1 MLTIKD
7 LSASKELDVKAMSEV
22 RGGGDV
28 FSTNG
33 QGSSQSAVAGLV
45 AVNDST
51 QNLLSSNTAFDYT
64 RCAEHAGRYRR
75 ERRPGHLL
83 DRLIEKRQTARQSG
97 GLRASV
103 FYCACR

>member
-33 QGSSQSAVAGLV
+33 QGSSQSAAAGLV
-45 AVNDST
+45 AVNEST
-51 QNLLSSNTAFDYT
+51 QNLLSSNTAFDYRRCRT
-64 RCAEHAGRYRR
+64 RWSGSAR
-75 ERRPGHLL
+75 
-83 DRLIEKRQTARQSG
+83 TAAW
-97 GLRASV
+97 ASS
-103 FYCACR
+103 R

>member
-28 FSTNG
+28 YSANAQSSF
-33 QGSSQSAVAGLV
+33 QGSAAGLV
-45 AVNDST
+45 AVNEST

-64 RCAEHAGRYRR
+64 EVQNTLVGI
-75 ERRPGHLL
+75 G
-83 DRLIEKRQTARQSG
+83 SNG
-97 GLRASV
+97 GLGIFSV
-103 FYCACR
+103 A

>member
-28 FSTNG
+28 YSANG
-33 QGSSQSAVAGLV
+33 QSSFQGSAAGLV
-45 AVNDST
+45 AINEGT

-64 RCAEHAGRYRR
+64 EVQNTLVGIGANH
-75 ERRPGHLL
+75 
-83 DRLIEKRQTARQSG
+83 
-97 GLRASV
+97 GLGIFSIA
-103 FYCACR
+103 

>member
-28 FSTNG
+28 FSANG
-33 QGSSQSAVAGLV
+33 QSSLQGSAAGLV

-64 RCAEHAGRYRR
+64 EVQNTLVGI
-75 ERRPGHLL
+75 GQN
-83 DRLIEKRQTARQSG
+83 I
-97 GLRASV
+97 GLGIFSV
-103 FYCACR
+103 A

>member
-28 FSTNG
+28 FSTNAQSSF
-33 QGSSQSAVAGLV
+33 QGSAAGLV

-64 RCAEHAGRYRR
+64 SVQNTLVGI
-75 ERRPGHLL
+75 G
-83 DRLIEKRQTARQSG
+83 QNV
-97 GLRASV
+97 GLGIFSV
-103 FYCACR
+103 A

>member
-28 FSTNG
+28 YSANG
-33 QGSSQSAVAGLV
+33 QSSFQGSAAGLV
-45 AVNDST
+45 AVNEST

-64 RCAEHAGRYRR
+64 EVQNTLVGI
-75 ERRPGHLL
+75 G
-83 DRLIEKRQTARQSG
+83 QNV
-97 GLRASV
+97 GLGIFSV
-103 FYCACR
+103 A

>member
-28 FSTNG
+28 YSANG
-33 QGSSQSAVAGLV
+33 QSSVQSAAAGLV
-45 AVNDST
+45 AVNEGT

-64 RCAEHAGRYRR
+64 EVQNTLVGIGANH
-75 ERRPGHLL
+75 
-83 DRLIEKRQTARQSG
+83 
-97 GLRASV
+97 GLGIISV
-103 FYCACR
+103 A

>member
-28 FSTNG
+28 FSTNV

-45 AVNDST
+45 AVNEST

-64 RCAEHAGRYRR
+64 DSQNTLVGIGAN
-75 ERRPGHLL
+75 
-83 DRLIEKRQTARQSG
+83 G
-97 GLRASV
+97 GLGIFSIV
-103 FYCACR
+103 

>member
-28 FSTNG
+28 YSANG
-33 QGSSQSAVAGLV
+33 QSSFQGAAAGLV

-64 RCAEHAGRYRR
+64 DVQNTLVGIGAN
-75 ERRPGHLL
+75 
-83 DRLIEKRQTARQSG
+83 G
-97 GLRASV
+97 GLGIFSV
-103 FYCACR
+103 A

>member
-28 FSTNG
+28 FSTNA
-33 QGSSQSAVAGLV
+33 QGSSQRAVAGLV

-51 QNLLSSNTAFDYT
+51 QNLLSSNTAFDYPRVQNT
-64 RCAEHAGRYRR
+64 RVGIGANAGL
-75 ERRPGHLL
+75 G
-83 DRLIEKRQTARQSG
+83 IFSIA
-97 GLRASV
+97 
-103 FYCACR
+103 

>member
-28 FSTNG
+28 FSANG
-33 QGSSQSAVAGLV
+33 QSSFQGSAAGLV

-51 QNLLSSNTAFDYT
+51 QNLLSSNTAFDYEAAQNT
-64 RCAEHAGRYRR
+64 LVGIGAN
-75 ERRPGHLL
+75 
-83 DRLIEKRQTARQSG
+83 G
-97 GLRASV
+97 GLGIFSIV
-103 FYCACR
+103 

>member
-28 FSTNG
+28 YSANG
-33 QGSSQSAVAGLV
+33 QSSVQSAAAGLV

-64 RCAEHAGRYRR
+64 EVQNTLVGIGAN
-75 ERRPGHLL
+75 
-83 DRLIEKRQTARQSG
+83 G
-97 GLRASV
+97 GLGIFSV
-103 FYCACR
+103 A

>member
-28 FSTNG
+28 FSANG
-33 QGSSQSAVAGLV
+33 QSSFQGSSAGLV
-45 AVNDST
+45 AVNEST

-64 RCAEHAGRYRR
+64 EAQNTLVGI
-75 ERRPGHLL
+75 G
-83 DRLIEKRQTARQSG
+83 QNV
-97 GLRASV
+97 GLGIISV
-103 FYCACR
+103 A

>member
-28 FSTNG
+28 FSANG
-33 QGSSQSAVAGLV
+33 QSSLQGSAAGLV

-64 RCAEHAGRYRR
+64 DAQNTLVGI
-75 ERRPGHLL
+75 G
-83 DRLIEKRQTARQSG
+83 QNF
-97 GLRASV
+97 GLGIFSV
-103 FYCACR
+103 A

>member
-28 FSTNG
+28 FSTNA
-33 QGSSQSAVAGLV
+33 QGSIQGATAGLV
-45 AVNDST
+45 AVNEGT

-64 RCAEHAGRYRR
+64 EVQNTLVGIG
-75 ERRPGHLL
+75 ENV
-83 DRLIEKRQTARQSG
+83 
-97 GLRASV
+97 GLGIFSV
-103 FYCACR
+103 A

>member
-28 FSTNG
+28 FSANS
-33 QGSSQSAVAGLV
+33 QGSFQGSAAGLV
-45 AVNDST
+45 AVNEST

-64 RCAEHAGRYRR
+64 DVQNTLVGIGAN
-75 ERRPGHLL
+75 
-83 DRLIEKRQTARQSG
+83 G
-97 GLRASV
+97 GLGIFSIA
-103 FYCACR
+103 

>member
-28 FSTNG
+28 YSANS
-33 QGSSQSAVAGLV
+33 QSSSQSAVAGLV
-45 AVNDST
+45 AVNEST

-64 RCAEHAGRYRR
+64 EVQNTLVGI
-75 ERRPGHLL
+75 G
-83 DRLIEKRQTARQSG
+83 SNG
-97 GLRASV
+97 GLGIFSV
-103 FYCACR
+103 A

>member
-28 FSTNG
+28 FSANG
-33 QGSSQSAVAGLV
+33 QGSLQGSAAGLV

-64 RCAEHAGRYRR
+64 SVQNTLVGIGANAGL
-75 ERRPGHLL
+75 G
-83 DRLIEKRQTARQSG
+83 IFSIA
-97 GLRASV
+97 
-103 FYCACR
+103 

>member
-28 FSTNG
+28 FSANG
-33 QGSSQSAVAGLV
+33 QSSLQGSAAGLV

-64 RCAEHAGRYRR
+64 DAQNTLVGI
-75 ERRPGHLL
+75 G
-83 DRLIEKRQTARQSG
+83 QNF
-97 GLRASV
+97 GLGILSV
-103 FYCACR
+103 A

>member
-28 FSTNG
+28 FSTNL
-33 QGSSQSAVAGLV
+33 QGSSQSAAAGLV
-45 AVNDST
+45 AVNEST

-64 RCAEHAGRYRR
+64 DAQNTLVGI
-75 ERRPGHLL
+75 G
-83 DRLIEKRQTARQSG
+83 QNV
-97 GLRASV
+97 GLGIFSIA
-103 FYCACR
+103 

>member
-7 LSASKELDVKAMSEV
+7 LSASKELDIKAMSEV

-28 FSTNG
+28 FSTNV

-45 AVNDST
+45 AVNEST

-64 RCAEHAGRYRR
+64 SVQNTLVGIGANV
-75 ERRPGHLL
+75 
-83 DRLIEKRQTARQSG
+83 
-97 GLRASV
+97 GLGIFSV
-103 FYCACR
+103 A

>member
-28 FSTNG
+28 YSANAQSSF
-33 QGSSQSAVAGLV
+33 QGSAAGLV
-45 AVNDST
+45 AVNEST

-64 RCAEHAGRYRR
+64 EVQNTLVGI
-75 ERRPGHLL
+75 G
-83 DRLIEKRQTARQSG
+83 QNG
-97 GLRASV
+97 GLGIFSV
-103 FYCACR
+103 A